1 MRGFRSTLILITS
14 FSFIFFCP
22 VFKAYGQDDTSV
34 RKPSQYKRQVVEE
47 VRLSGVRSFPA
58 SEIKGL
64 LLTKPNR
71 WFNIFKKRRLSRS
84 NVAADLN
91 TIERFYERR
100 GFLYTVVEDS
110 VILQNED
117 KAIVIF
123 KIDEGERSYL
133 TGIGVEGGV
142 ADINRRFDKTLRDI
156 KAGEPLNGILA
167 RSAGFVLRD
176 IYRDYG
182 YPYAQ
187 IDRIYIFSN
196 DSSGVG
202 VVYAVAESV
211 YTVNGGVLL
220 EREGYTHPDV
230 IKRELTVKPGK
241 MYSEKEIIES
251 EQRLYSTGLFKIINL
266 RKTDSTAVIADDTC
280 KVDFNLSYV
289 ERKSYFV
296 NAGVGIG
303 REEDFEVVLRSSIRF
318 GDRNV
323 FGTGRKIYVGVRP
336 MFQLTDFE
344 GPVESFSFST
354 LGRKIEFKSIRTTW
368 EINYVEPWPFNLRV
382 PTSLGFT
389 YEPKTLNPVFG
400 YRYDRVAGELSLLRK
415 LDRFTNARMNI
426 RTEYIDIKNVPED
439 QQEAFRQ
446 EGDNQ
451 IRRKISLYGD
461 RDTRDNLFV
470 PQRGSYSFVGVDYVG
485 DLLGGD
491 FNYLKAQFSWCRYQ
505 ILTGQNI
512 IATRFWV
519 GWLDDLGKEGR
530 SSVEDRFLLGG
541 ATTIRG
547 YDENTLG
554 PVFTEEDDP
563 GDKLG
568 KPKGGRYMMLGNLE
582 IRRPL
587 FWRFGGTVF
596 VDAGNTYSR
605 FDDITP
611 ISIAFSSGLGLQFFT
626 PIGPLRLDYAVRLK
640 KEFDLS
646 AGNIHLSIL
655 YAF

>member
-1 MRGFRSTLILITS
+1 MKGFPSTLILITS
-14 FSFIFFCP
+14 FNFVFIFSALEARC
-22 VFKAYGQDDTSV
+22 QDVASGP
-34 RKPSQYKRQVVEE
+34 RPSRYKKFTVED
-47 VRLSGVRSFPA
+47 VQFSGVRSFSD
-58 SEIKGL
+58 SEIKSL

-71 WFNIFKKRRLSRS
+71 WFNIFKKRRLSRP
-84 NVAADLN
+84 NVAADIN
-91 TIERFYERR
+91 TIEKFYERR
-100 GFLYTVVEDS
+100 GYLFADVRDS
-110 VILQNED
+110 VIFRNED
-117 KAIVIF
+117 KAVIIF
-123 KIDEGERSYL
+123 KVDEGVRTYL
-133 TGIGVEGGV
+133 SGTGVEGGV
-142 ADINRRFDKTLRDI
+142 PELNRRLGKTLRNL
-156 KAGEPLNGILA
+156 KPGEPLNGIMA
-167 RSAGFVLRD
+167 RSAGFILRD

-182 YPYAQ
+182 YPYARV
-187 IDRIYIFSN
+187 IRRYIFN
-196 DSSGVG
+196 EDSSSVSLI
-202 VVYAVAESV
+202 YAVAESV
-211 YTVNGGVLL
+211 FTVNGDVSL
-220 EREGYTHPDV
+220 EREGYSHPNV
-230 IKRELTVKPGK
+230 IRRELTIKQGK
-241 MYSEKEIIES
+241 MYSQKDIVES

-266 RKTDSTAVIADDTC
+266 RKDDSTAVISNDTC
-280 KVDFNLSYV
+280 RVDLDLSYV

-318 GDRNV
+318 GDRNI
-323 FGTGRKIYVGVRP
+323 FGTGRKIFIGVRP
-336 MFQLTDFE
+336 LYQLTDFE
-344 GPVESFSFST
+344 GPVKSFSFST
-354 LGRKIEFKSIRTTW
+354 LERKITFKSIRTTW

-382 PTSLGFT
+382 PTSAGFT
-389 YEPKTLNPVFG
+389 YEPNTLNPIFG
-400 YRYDRVAGELSLLRK
+400 YRYDRIAGELTLLRE
-415 LDRFTNARMNI
+415 LDRFTTARMNI

-470 PQRGSYSFVGVDYVG
+470 PQRGSYSYAGIDYVG
-485 DLLGGD
+485 DILGGD
-491 FNYLKAQFSWCRYQ
+491 FNYLKAQFSWSRYQ

-512 IATRFWV
+512 IATRIWL
-519 GWLDDLGKEGR
+519 GWLDDLGEKGR

-547 YDENTLG
+547 YAENTLG
-554 PVFTEEDDP
+554 PVFTEADDP

-568 KPKGGRYMMLGNLE
+568 KPKGGRYMFLGNLE

-596 VDAGNTYSR
+596 LDAGNTYSR

-611 ISIAFSSGLGLQFFT
+611 LSISFSSGMGLQFFT
-626 PIGPLRLDYAVRLK
+626 PIGPLRFDYAVRLK

>member
-1 MRGFRSTLILITS
+1 MRGFRSILILITS
-14 FSFIFFCP
+14 FSFIFICS
-22 VFKAYGQDDTSV
+22 VFEAQCQDGASLP
-34 RKPSQYKRQVVEE
+34 RRSQYKKIIVKE
-47 VRLSGVRSFPA
+47 VRFSGVRSFSV
-58 SEIKGL
+58 SEIRGL

-71 WFNIFKKRRLSRS
+71 WFNIVKKRKLSRS
-84 NVAADLN
+84 NVAADIN

-100 GFLYTVVEDS
+100 GYLFADVGDS
-110 VILQNED
+110 VIFRNGDEAVVL
-117 KAIVIF
+117 F
-123 KIDEGERSYL
+123 KVDEGVRTYL
-133 TGIGVEGGV
+133 SGIGVEGGIPV
-142 ADINRRFDKTLRDI
+142 LNRKLDKTL
-156 KAGEPLNGILA
+156 KNFKPGEPLNGIMV

-176 IYRDYG
+176 IYRDFG
-182 YPYAQ
+182 YPYTQ
-187 IDRIYIFSN
+187 INRKYEFTGDT
-196 DSSGVG
+196 SSVN
-202 VVYAVAESV
+202 VIYAVAESV
-211 YTVNGGVLL
+211 YTVNGDISL
-220 EREGYTHPDV
+220 EREGYTHPGV
-230 IKRELTVKPGK
+230 VKRELIVKRGK
-241 MYSEKEIIES
+241 MYSEKDIIES

-266 RKTDSTAVIADDTC
+266 RKADSTAVISNDTC
-280 KVDFNLSYV
+280 RVDLNLSYV

-323 FGTGRKIYVGVRP
+323 FGTGRKIFVGVRP
-336 MFQLTDFE
+336 LYQLTDFE

-354 LGRKIEFKSIRTTW
+354 LDRKIAFRSIRTTW
-368 EINYVEPWPFNLRV
+368 ELNYVEPWPFNLRI

-389 YEPKTLNPVFG
+389 YEPNTLNPVFG
-400 YRYDRVAGELSLLRK
+400 YRYNRIAGELSLLRE
-415 LDRFTNARMNI
+415 LDRFTTTRVNI

-439 QQEAFRQ
+439 QEEAFRQ

-470 PQRGSYSFVGVDYVG
+470 PQRGSYSYAGIDYVG
-485 DLLGGD
+485 DILGGD
-491 FNYLKAQFSWCRYQ
+491 FNYLKAQFSWSRYQ

-512 IATRFWV
+512 IATRLWF

-547 YDENTLG
+547 YAENTLG
-554 PVFTEEDDP
+554 PVFTEADDP

-568 KPKGGRYMMLGNLE
+568 KPKGGRYMMVGNLE

-587 FWRFGGTVF
+587 FWRFGGAAF

-605 FDDITP
+605 LADITP
-611 ISIAFSSGLGLQFFT
+611 LSVAFSSGMGLQFFT

-655 YAF
+655 YGF